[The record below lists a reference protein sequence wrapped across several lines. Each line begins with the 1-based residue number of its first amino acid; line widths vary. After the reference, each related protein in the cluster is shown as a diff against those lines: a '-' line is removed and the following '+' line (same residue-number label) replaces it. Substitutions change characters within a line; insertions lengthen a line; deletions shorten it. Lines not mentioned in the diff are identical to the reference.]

1 MTPPAATTAAR
12 RARAPRP
19 GARPAPRRM
28 SGPLGPR
35 VSAGGS
41 VALPRPRRRTL
52 PPFVGDLLARLRAL
66 PEHRLLDRLIGGR
79 TWIPLIAVA
88 LAGIVFL
95 QVALLRLNAGI
106 GRAVEQATT
115 LERQNAA
122 LRAGNAELSAGG
134 RVRAAAARAGLVD
147 PAAGTPRFLTVA
159 PRDGARAARTMT
171 APGTGEL
178 AAAGSAAVATAPTVA
193 ATPTV
198 AAVAPATA
206 TAVPTTTTPAATAPA
221 TTAPAPTAPA
231 TTVPAATAPATTA
244 PTTTATAPGATASP
258 APATS
263 PAGGAAA
270 P

>member
-35 VSAGGS
+35 VSAGGG

-147 PAAGTPRFLTVA
+147 PTAGSPRFLAVA
-159 PRDGARAARTMT
+159 PRDAARAARTMT
-171 APGTGEL
+171 APGTG
-178 AAAGSAAVATAPTVA
+178 APAVDASAAVATGPTVAAAPTVVAAPTVA
-193 ATPTV
+193 A
-198 AAVAPATA
+198 AAPATA
-206 TAVPTTTTPAATAPA
+206 APTTTAPAPAVPSATAPA
-221 TTAPAPTAPA
+221 TTAPATTA
-231 TTVPAATAPATTA
+231 PAATAP
-244 PTTTATAPGATASP
+244 PPTATAPAATASP